1 VHLASQQDLTVRAMR
16 AFLYLKDTILWV
28 LEFLMIHRESKSD
41 HTPSEVSENVTSTK
55 QTYSEVIKTVL
66 QTNGLSA
73 DTIEL
78 PDNVPE
84 QYCNLAR
91 VFLKVHANL
100 LPEQRPY
107 DCPINLKDDTIPPFK
122 PLYNLTQPEMKA
134 LHTYIQENLEKGFI
148 QSSCSPAGAPIFFV
162 PKKDSELRPC
172 VDYCGL
178 NEITIKNRCSLPA
191 SFAG

>member
-1 VHLASQQDLTVRAMR
+1 
-16 AFLYLKDTILWV
+16 
-28 LEFLMIHRESKSD
+28 
-41 HTPSEVSENVTSTK
+41 
-55 QTYSEVIKTVL
+55 VIKTVL

-107 DCPINLKDDTIPPFK
+107 DCPIHHS
-122 PLYNLTQPEMKA
+122 NLTQPEMKA

-178 NEITIKNRCSLPA
+178 NEITIKNRCPLPLLDNMIDQLRGSTIFTKIDLRGTYNLVQIQEGDEWKTA
-191 SFAG
+191 FHC